1 MIEDNSLSVTVGI
14 PTYNRADSYL
24 KNALK
29 SALAQ
34 RYENFEIV
42 VSDNC
47 SKDHTQAL
55 VEQMD
60 DGRIRYFRQ
69 EKNIPAND
77 NFNFCLQQAR
87 GDYFLLLHD
96 DDLIDPDFVAACMQ
110 AANGDPN
117 IGVICTGTRVI
128 DGNGDILKEK
138 ENTIGKVSADD
149 FFLGWFNGKFPLYLC
164 STLYNTK
171 ALKTLGGFYSPKDLF
186 QDVVATVQLIG
197 RHGLLNISEVKA
209 SFRRHGENRGGIANV
224 IEWCID
230 SRYLLDV
237 MCWVAKEKK
246 AEVRQKGLSYFCRNN
261 YQKAAIIA
269 NPFSRWKVYYFIYM
283 QFERC
288 CPLSYVLRRYEIGW
302 LKDVIKR
309 SLFLLSHPKRIL
321 HPEG

>member
-96 DDLIDPDFVAACMQ
+96 DDLIDPDFVAACRPPM
-110 AANGDPN
+110 
-117 IGVICTGTRVI
+117 
-128 DGNGDILKEK
+128 
-138 ENTIGKVSADD
+138 
-149 FFLGWFNGKFPLYLC
+149 
-164 STLYNTK
+164 
-171 ALKTLGGFYSPKDLF
+171 
-186 QDVVATVQLIG
+186 
-197 RHGLLNISEVKA
+197 
-209 SFRRHGENRGGIANV
+209 
-224 IEWCID
+224 
-230 SRYLLDV
+230 
-237 MCWVAKEKK
+237 
-246 AEVRQKGLSYFCRNN
+246 
-261 YQKAAIIA
+261 
-269 NPFSRWKVYYFIYM
+269 
-283 QFERC
+283 
-288 CPLSYVLRRYEIGW
+288 EI
-302 LKDVIKR
+302 
-309 SLFLLSHPKRIL
+309 RIL
-321 HPEG
+321 ALFVPVPV